1 VNLATLNTNID
12 PESSSGLN
20 PEQFLSPHEQ
30 NSKKRL
36 EHLNFNIGI
45 CLELSALNLKFNNV
59 GL

>member
-1 VNLATLNTNID
+1 MIWCVLPLSFNFIKR
-12 PESSSGLN
+12 GRQFLN
-20 PEQFLSPHEQ
+20 PNDQ

-45 CLELSALNLKFNNV
+45 CLELSAVNLKFNNV